1 MDVVEH
7 NKRAWDKQVDG
18 GENPWT
24 QPVSSERI
32 ARARAG
38 DWSIVLTEQKPVPG
52 AWFPRY
58 PSLAGL
64 DVLCLASG
72 GGQQGPILSAA
83 GANVTVFDNSPR
95 QLAQDWMVAERDGL
109 TLTTVEGD
117 AADLSIFAD
126 ASFDL
131 IVHPVSNLFM
141 PTVRPMWREAA
152 RVLRPGGVLI
162 SGFMNPDIY
171 VFDPE
176 PADGV
181 FRAHYVLPYS
191 DLHFDEAE
199 RARRFG
205 DAPIEFSHTL
215 VDLIGGQLDAGLLL
229 TALYDDRHA
238 DIAQAAAHM
247 PTYFATRAVKAM

>member
-1 MDVVEH
+1 MDVVAH

-18 GENPWT
+18 GVNPWT
-24 QPVSSERI
+24 QPVTSEQI
-32 ARARAG
+32 AKARTG
-38 DWSIVLTEQKPVPG
+38 DWLIVLTEQKRVPIH
-52 AWFPRY
+52 WFTQY

-72 GGQQGPILSAA
+72 GGQQGPILAAA

-95 QLAQDWMVAERDGL
+95 QLAQDWMVAERDEL

-117 AADLSIFAD
+117 AADLSLFAD

-141 PTVRPMWREAA
+141 PEVRPMWREAA

-181 FRAHYVLPYS
+181 FRALYALPYS
-191 DLHFDEAE
+191 DLRFDDAE
-199 RARRFG
+199 RTRRFG

-215 VDLIGGQLDAGLLL
+215 ADLIGGQLDAGLML
-229 TALYDDRHA
+229 TAMYEDRHV
-238 DIAQAAAHM
+238 DNAQASAFM
-247 PTYFATRAVKAM
+247 PSYFATRAIKAQ